1 VATVEAGTAAVER
14 AVERVGAETAVEV
27 PAEARA
33 EVARAE
39 EEKVVERVEVAMA
52 VEAMVEATEGARAG
66 VGMAAAKEAR
76 RWPHPRSIA
85 PHAARMPQRTGRSGR
100 WIPRL

>member
-1 VATVEAGTAAVER
+1 MEAATAAVGT
-14 AVERVGAETAVEV
+14 AVERVGAEMAVEV
-27 PAEARA
+27 PVEARV
-33 EVARAE
+33 EVATAE
-39 EEKVVERVEVAMA
+39 EEKAVEREEVAMA

-85 PHAARMPQRTGRSGR
+85 RHAARMPQRTGRSGR